1 MDQSSIPLQKL
12 GIPPEFARFVDPN
25 GPKEFKVLAAKGMMP
40 APPRV
45 LIALQYCLI
54 ADPDPT
60 VSKAGSDGLLAH
72 PAKFLEAN
80 LDDRTHP
87 KILEFLAFQRAHD
100 DALMEVLLLKRQL
113 NDRSFCHLAEVVGPK
128 LVEIVAGNQERL
140 LTAPAIFDHLKKNP
154 AASKAILDR
163 VESFLR
169 MNGALQEE
177 AAPAAVD
184 PKVAQVI
191 QALSTDSP
199 EELKGELAFKH
210 GFEEEGE
217 RLPTDLTVDREA
229 SAPTDEEAEKKG
241 DLWSTVSKL
250 PVGKKIKLAYF
261 GNAMVR
267 AILVRDTNKVV
278 ATSVMKSP
286 RLTENEVI
294 SIARN
299 RNVCQDVLREI
310 ARNKEM
316 FKLYA
321 VKLALVTNPKC
332 PTTVSMSIVNQL
344 MAHDLKILAANR
356 NVPSVIATA
365 AKQAMN
371 KKGPR

>member
-45 LIALQYCLI
+45 LLALQYCLI
-54 ADPDPT
+54 ADPDAV
-60 VSKAGSDGLLAH
+60 VSATARDALLAH

-87 KILEFLAFQRAHD
+87 KLLEFFAFERAQD
-100 DALMEVLLLKRQL
+100 EALMELILLKRQL
-113 NDRSFCHLAEVVGPK
+113 NDRAFCHLAEVVGPK

-140 LTAPAIFDHLKKNP
+140 LTAPATFGHLKKNP
-154 AASKAILDR
+154 AATKAILDR

-169 MNGALQEE
+169 MNGALEE
-177 AAPAAVD
+177 PEHAVVED
-184 PKVAQVI
+184 PKVSQVI
-191 QALSTDSP
+191 LALTSATPD
-199 EELKGELAFKH
+199 ELSGDLSFKH

-217 RLPTDLTVDREA
+217 GLPTDLTLDKEGRGL
-229 SAPTDEEAEKKG
+229 EENEDEKKG

-267 AILVRDTNKVV
+267 SILVRDTNKVV
-278 ATSVMKSP
+278 ATSVIKSP
-286 RLTENEVI
+286 RMTENEVVG
-294 SIARN
+294 IARN

-321 VKLALVTNPKC
+321 VKLALVNNPKC
-332 PTTVSMSIVNQL
+332 PTTVSMAIVNQL
-344 MAHDLKILAANR
+344 MAHDLKSLASNR
-356 NVPSVIATA
+356 NVPSVIATT
-365 AKQAMN
+365 AKQAIN